1 MTELCAIFIRQIR
14 ERNEDC
20 YEILFK
26 EVQIRKSTR
35 NVLLTVA
42 QRLWSRELCSKYAV
56 TKDQN
61 EEVAQRAADIL
72 EERQKLRRRIIL
84 AESLGQMT

>member
-26 EVQIRKSTR
+26 EETKMKINKKT
-35 NVLLTVA
+35 LLTVA
-42 QRLWSRELCSKYAV
+42 SAV
-56 TKDQN
+56 CGAGSFVVSVLLSKDQN

-72 EERQKLRRRIIL
+72 EERQKDSS
-84 AESLGQMT
+84 EE